1 MIGWNQQRK
10 SHASSRSFAG
20 GGGWVRAHFPEQ
32 RLVIEPINFAEEEK
46 KIQSKHYLQVISFHK
61 LPFILIKKKTHF
73 SLDSIDSLSKN
84 SETFSVFE
92 IFILFS
98 GINLIP
104 VKISF
109 ILFLR
114 SKVVGG
120 GFNKYF
126 HRSFSLF
133 SPVSI
138 LKSQDTPY
146 LGRTWRSI
154 IINTTFS
161 KLHVLH

>member
-1 MIGWNQQRK
+1 M
-10 SHASSRSFAG
+10 
-20 GGGWVRAHFPEQ
+20 RAHFPEQ

-61 LPFILIKKKTHF
+61 LPFILIKKKIHFNNKKKTHF

-146 LGRTWRSI
+146 LGRT
-154 IINTTFS
+154 
-161 KLHVLH
+161 

>member
-10 SHASSRSFAG
+10 SHASSRSF

-32 RLVIEPINFAEEEK
+32 RLVIEPIDFSEEEK
-46 KIQSKHYLQVISFHK
+46 KIFSQSTIYKSFH
-61 LPFILIKKKTHF
+61 FISSHSFWLKKIHFNKKKKTHF

-84 SETFSVFE
+84 SETFCVFE

-126 HRSFSLF
+126 NRSFSLF

-138 LKSQDTPY
+138 LKSQDTLPRKNLTVNY
-146 LGRTWRSI
+146 HKYNI
-154 IINTTFS
+154 F
-161 KLHVLH
+161 